1 MKTEL
6 VHRFDYV
13 NGSMNIEDIEIIS
26 VCSRKR
32 ASVDLCIKANF
43 NIAFAHIRLYSR
55 DRYADAVACFDSAE
69 LLGKE
74 IERRWRLQ
82 AENARLKALLENSK
96 TQLEYDELQAENA
109 KLKKALKR
117 YGHHDSPCAALIDD
131 DICPCFCGFEQ
142 ALKDKDNG

>member
-109 KLKKALKR
+109 KLKEKNAKMNNLLNR
-117 YGHHDSPCAALIDD
+117 GID
-131 DICPCFCGFEQ
+131 ILRAWE